1 MRHHAG
7 NAFRALTDTIE
18 FARAVQLA
26 KDKTNPRNTLIIVT
40 ADHSHVFTI
49 AGYPKRGNP
58 ILGKVVEPDKTDL
71 AHDQLG
77 LPYTTLSYAN
87 GPGYTGES
95 HDAMRQAMIPS
106 GPKSFPHQPDRFSG
120 ITIGRSD
127 LTIVDTTNPQ
137 YLQEATV
144 PMPMETPW
152 RRRRRDFRHW
162 PPSAFV
168 PRGTRTKCH
177 CPRHDE
183 GPSPSAPAISVD
195 SRFVHYPAIATV
207 DFYSVATLTKKK
219 SLIYRS
225 YIASSSTHWYFT
237 HTHSFTAQDF
247 PT

>member
-1 MRHHAG
+1 
-7 NAFRALTDTIE
+7 
-18 FARAVQLA
+18 VQLA

-120 ITIGRSD
+120 ITSGRSD

-144 PMPMETPW
+144 PLPMETHGGEDVAIFATGPQSHLFHGVQEQNVIAHVIMNAL
-152 RRRRRDFRHW
+152 RLR
-162 PPSAFV
+162 
-168 PRGTRTKCH
+168 PR
-177 CPRHDE
+177 
-183 GPSPSAPAISVD
+183 
-195 SRFVHYPAIATV
+195 
-207 DFYSVATLTKKK
+207 
-219 SLIYRS
+219 
-225 YIASSSTHWYFT
+225 
-237 HTHSFTAQDF
+237 Q
-247 PT
+247 